1 MVVDLF
7 LVYQFIR
14 RLATPFNKWEAFET
28 GVIDDKGNILV
39 KKKDRTSA
47 QKKSFK
53 VFDVMV
59 RNMKR
64 LLAKLPGGS
73 TRLASYAAA
82 LFLIKEHKAFTPESL
97 ITEDMDEDDLEKS
110 LELFY
115 EGYLNYTTL
124 DERVNCFLSEKLKKS
139 DDMGTWIKDFYDS
152 DAPQFKGKSK
162 AKRRQMAVAAKLD
175 AMDEEIHPAVIKA
188 YKNSRNAE
196 HRDGEYGTTATKRA
210 VTRTANTLSKKI
222 KQHHPDLDMQGK
234 IKLRTQLQNMKE
246 DGPCWDTHKQ
256 VGMKKKGN
264 KMVPNCVPK
273 NESELDE
280 LSLSLKDLSKTG
292 LNKKAFGDKD
302 KLKKDLERLRKGLK
316 KEDLDEARK
325 PAPVRWKRAGANG
338 EIQATIGGKKYQ
350 IEKALDHN
358 ERHKGEWK
366 VMVWDQ
372 RRESWE
378 WETTEY
384 GKSNAKAWIMD
395 RMNEEPANNVGSGNI
410 AGMDG
415 GHMSKAAQKKWTS
428 SNKSKKKKLRDIMG
442 DKI

>member
-14 RLATPFNKWEAFET
+14 RLATPFDKWDAYKE
-28 GVIDDKGNILV
+28 GVIDDKGNILI
-39 KKKDRTSA
+39 KKKDRDSK
-47 QKKSFK
+47 QKKAFG

-82 LFLIKEHKAFTPESL
+82 LFLIKEHKAFTEESL
-97 ITEDMDEDDLEKS
+97 ITEDIDEDELEKS
-110 LELFY
+110 LSVFSEA
-115 EGYLNYTTL
+115 YLNYTTL
-124 DERVNCFLSEKLKKS
+124 DDRVNGFLSEKLKAS

-175 AMDEEIHPAVIKA
+175 AMREDIHPEVIKA
-188 YKNSRNAE
+188 YKRTQDAE
-196 HRDGEYGTTATKRA
+196 HRDAEHGTTATKRA
-210 VTRTANTLSKKI
+210 VTRTANTLSKRI
-222 KQHHPDLDMQGK
+222 NQHHPNLDMNGK

-246 DGPCWDTHKQ
+246 EGPCWDTHKQ
-256 VGMKKKGN
+256 VGMKKKGD

-280 LSLSLKDLSKTG
+280 LSMSLKSITKSG
-292 LNKKAFGDKD
+292 INKKGHADKD
-302 KLKKDLERLRKGLK
+302 KLKKDLEKLKKGLK
-316 KEDLDEARK
+316 KEDLEEAAK
-325 PAPVRWKRAGANG
+325 VRWKRGKYPG
-338 EIQATIGGKKYQ
+338 DIEATIGGKKYK

-358 ERHKGEWK
+358 DRHRGEWK
-366 VMVWDQ
+366 VMVWDK
-372 RRESWE
+372 RTDDWE

-384 GKSNAKAWIMD
+384 GKANAKAWIMD
-395 RMNEEPANNVGSGNI
+395 RLQEAPANNVGDGNI

-415 GHMSKAAQKKWTS
+415 NAFSKEAQKRWTS
-428 SNKSKKKKLRDIMG
+428 SNKSKKKKLRDMLG
-442 DKI
+442 DKL

>member
-14 RLATPFNKWEAFET
+14 RLATPFNKWDAYEE
-28 GVIDDKGNILV
+28 GVIDDKGNILI
-39 KKKDRTSA
+39 KKKDRNTK
-47 QKKSFK
+47 QKKAFG

-82 LFLIKEHKAFTPESL
+82 LFLIKEHKAFTEESL
-97 ITEDMDEDDLEKS
+97 ITEDVDEDELEKS
-110 LELFY
+110 LSIFSEA
-115 EGYLNYTTL
+115 YLNYTTL
-124 DERVNCFLSEKLKKS
+124 DDRVNGFLSEKLKAS

-175 AMDEEIHPAVIKA
+175 AMREEIHPEVIKA
-188 YKNSRNAE
+188 YKRTQDAE
-196 HRDGEYGTTATKRA
+196 HKHGEYGTVATKRA

-222 KQHHPDLDMQGK
+222 NQHHPGLDMKGK
-234 IKLRTQLQNMKE
+234 IALRTKLQNE
-246 DGPCWDTHKQ
+246 ACWPNYKQ
-256 VGMKKKGN
+256 IGMKKKNG
-264 KMVPNCVPK
+264 KDVPNCVP
-273 NESELDE
+273 EEALDE
-280 LSLSLKDLSKTG
+280 LSLSLKSITKSGLQNASKG
-292 LNKKAFGDKD
+292 KEEI
-302 KLKKDLERLRKGLK
+302 KKDLEKLKQNLNKEGL
-316 KEDLDEARK
+316 EEAA
-325 PAPVRWKRAGANG
+325 APRWKRSGING
-338 EIQATIGGKKYQ
+338 EIEATIGGKKYK

-366 VMVWDQ
+366 VMVWDK
-372 RRESWE
+372 RRSSWE

-384 GKSNAKAWIMD
+384 GKANAKAWIMD
-395 RMNEEPANNVGSGNI
+395 RLKEEAPTNNVGDGNI

-415 GHMSKAAQKKWTS
+415 SAFSKAAQKKWTS
-428 SNKSKKKKLRDIMG
+428 RNTSKKKKLRDMLG
-442 DKI
+442 DKL

>member
-14 RLATPFNKWEAFET
+14 RLATPFNKWDAYEA

-39 KKKDRTSA
+39 KKKDRDSK
-47 QKKSFK
+47 QKKAFG

-59 RNMKR
+59 LNMKK
-64 LLAKLPGGS
+64 LLAKLPGGGS
-73 TRLASYAAA
+73 RLASYAAA
-82 LFLIKEHKAFTPESL
+82 LYLIKEHKAFTEESL
-97 ITEDMDEDDLEKS
+97 ITEDINEEDLEES
-110 LELFY
+110 LSVFSEA
-115 EGYLNYTTL
+115 YLNYTTL
-124 DERVNCFLSEKLKKS
+124 EDRVNGFLSEKLKKS

-175 AMDEEIHPAVIKA
+175 AERQDEA
-188 YKNSRNAE
+188 
-196 HRDGEYGTTATKRA
+196 
-210 VTRTANTLSKKI
+210 
-222 KQHHPDLDMQGK
+222 
-234 IKLRTQLQNMKE
+234 
-246 DGPCWDTHKQ
+246 CWNGYKQ
-256 VGMKKKGN
+256 VGMKKKNG
-264 KMVPNCVPK
+264 KDVPNCVP
-273 NESELDE
+273 EELE
-280 LSLSLKDLSKTG
+280 
-292 LNKKAFGDKD
+292 
-302 KLKKDLERLRKGLK
+302 
-316 KEDLDEARK
+316 EARK

-366 VMVWDQ
+366 VMVWDK

-384 GKSNAKAWIMD
+384 GKTNAKAWIMD

-415 GHMSKAAQKKWTS
+415 SAFSKAAQKKWTS

>member
-14 RLATPFNKWEAFET
+14 RLATPFNKWDAYKE
-28 GVIDDKGNILV
+28 GVIDDKGNILI
-39 KKKDRTSA
+39 KKKDRDSK
-47 QKKSFK
+47 QKKAFG

-64 LLAKLPGGS
+64 ILAKLPGGS

-82 LFLIKEHKAFTPESL
+82 LFLIKEHKAFTEESL
-97 ITEDMDEDDLEKS
+97 ITEDIDEDDLEKS
-110 LELFY
+110 LSLFS
-115 EGYLNYTTL
+115 EAYLNYTTL
-124 DERVNCFLSEKLKKS
+124 DDRVNGFLSEKLKKS

-175 AMDEEIHPAVIKA
+175 AMDEEIHPDVVKA
-188 YKNSRNAE
+188 YKKTRDAE
-196 HRDGEYGTTATKRA
+196 HKHGEYSTTVTKRA

-222 KQHHPDLDMQGK
+222 KQHHPGLDMQGN

-264 KMVPNCVPK
+264 KLVPNCVPK
-273 NESELDE
+273 EELE
-280 LSLSLKDLSKTG
+280 
-292 LNKKAFGDKD
+292 
-302 KLKKDLERLRKGLK
+302 
-316 KEDLDEARK
+316 EAA
-325 PAPVRWKRAGANG
+325 APRWKRAGPNG

-366 VMVWDQ
+366 VMVWDK
-372 RRESWE
+372 RRNNWE

-384 GKSNAKAWIMD
+384 GKANAKAWIMD
-395 RMNEEPANNVGSGNI
+395 KLQETPANNVGDGNI

-428 SNKSKKKKLRDIMG
+428 GNKSKKKKLRDMLG
-442 DKI
+442 DKL